1 MGQRFRAPAHRHG
14 SGAVRRHARFEPS
27 RTVMLHIV
35 DDIAPTLRHLAAGYH
50 AQPYAAAGLSSTP
63 STRRSLLTAHP

>member
-1 MGQRFRAPAHRHG
+1 
-14 SGAVRRHARFEPS
+14 
-27 RTVMLHIV
+27 MLHIV

>member
-50 AQPYAAAGLSSTP
+50 VSSTP